1 VAERPTSSQQQ
12 QDSAYPRLVSNRE
25 IVEKT
30 GLEEINCD
38 LPEADFWPASKS
50 AIKCRIR
57 FAVTQAEAAIAIA
70 TSLHR

>member
-1 VAERPTSSQQQ
+1 
-12 QDSAYPRLVSNRE
+12 L
-25 IVEKT
+25 
-30 GLEEINCD
+30 GEINSD